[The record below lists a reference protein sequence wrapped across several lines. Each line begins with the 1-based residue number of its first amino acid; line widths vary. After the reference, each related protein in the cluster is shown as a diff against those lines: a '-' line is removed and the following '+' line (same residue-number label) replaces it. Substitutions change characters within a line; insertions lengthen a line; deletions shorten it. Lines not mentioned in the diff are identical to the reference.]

1 MKLVQNS
8 WFKKILMI
16 VCLGAAVAGG
26 WYYFHT
32 PQTNIQEF
40 VESRD
45 MQKILDL
52 FDKNWYWLTP
62 QTREEFD
69 PSVYFKYRTHSH
81 SPAHFGKLLVKV
93 LYEKESFVGFIAYYK
108 EQFYSGRIL
117 FITIDPVFRSKG
129 YGAQLLAYAVKDL
142 QEQGASVIRIL
153 TRTENFAGQALY
165 KKSGF
170 KEDWRDNTYVEFIK
184 YL

>member
-108 EQFYSGRIL
+108 EQFYSPSKSLLIKSRSLGSSRFVWFIETIL
-117 FITIDPVFRSKG
+117 PCFFLPDS
-129 YGAQLLAYAVKDL
+129 LL
-142 QEQGASVIRIL
+142 
-153 TRTENFAGQALY
+153 
-165 KKSGF
+165 
-170 KEDWRDNTYVEFIK
+170 
-184 YL
+184 